1 MGQVLRLPEERCFPP
16 EAEEAPA
23 VCREVDL
30 LIEIYGAAAGPQ
42 ELVQMAQILED
53 WAGSFPVGA
62 DRARLWARTL
72 RERSSAAPAEP
83 APSNQP

>member
-1 MGQVLRLPEERCFPP
+1 MGQVLRLRPKARFPP
-16 EAEEAPA
+16 EADDAPV

-30 LIEIYGAAAGPQ
+30 LIEIYGATAGPQ

-72 RERSSAAPAEP
+72 RERSSAKPAEP
-83 APSNQP
+83 EPSNQS